1 MDNHGLS
8 QPPIL
13 RGDSRKGENSSHLVD
28 GQMKDDVLQAA
39 IFALNAFFRG
49 GGKVGKKAIEQSYAS
64 VLAEL
69 TIQLGSFHGLVSTG
83 QYEPLRG
90 GLSLYYLILA
100 RDGELTDN
108 ERWINLVG
116 DIACFISIRRPE
128 EAHRI
133 MDSQVY
139 SLAFSRLHLF

>member
-83 QYEPLRG
+83 GFNNKRLTMTLKGKLTNLGKLTEFLSFITGLFLLCVPLDQSSAF
-90 GLSLYYLILA
+90 L
-100 RDGELTDN
+100 LTK
-108 ERWINLVG
+108 
-116 DIACFISIRRPE
+116 
-128 EAHRI
+128 
-133 MDSQVY
+133 
-139 SLAFSRLHLF
+139 